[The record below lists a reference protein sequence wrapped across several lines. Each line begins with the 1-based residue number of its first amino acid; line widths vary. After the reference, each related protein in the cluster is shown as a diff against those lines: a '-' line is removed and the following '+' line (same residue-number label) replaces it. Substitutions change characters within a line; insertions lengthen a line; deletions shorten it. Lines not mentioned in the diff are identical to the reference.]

1 MFKAFK
7 IKKKRVNRKKM
18 AENKPKT
25 LEDVMQDEK
34 EEEELPEEIRNASV
48 QEIQAKAR
56 VIENEI
62 RNLKS
67 AESRL
72 KGEIKKEEL
81 NLKDNTEKVKM
92 NKQLPYLVANVVEV
106 SIFLESIKS
115 KILNHFYLQRFWT
128 Q

>member
-1 MFKAFK
+1 
-7 IKKKRVNRKKM
+7 M